1 MGVRAMTL
9 DLSHLTAATR
19 ELACNDA
26 KSRIL
31 SVQTARWV
39 AYPRAGIAVEELER
53 RFYYPTCARMPCMLL
68 YGDSGMGKS
77 MILEKME
84 RQHPSSYDE
93 RKGFTKRPV
102 VIVQM
107 PSSPDERRFYT
118 RILEV
123 LGAPYSVR
131 DQIGALEGR
140 VIHLL
145 KQLGTQLLFIDEVH
159 HLLAGSHR
167 EQRRALNLLK
177 FLTNELKIVIV
188 AVGTSDAFHALQTD
202 VQVASRFEPLLIPRW
217 TETDAFRA
225 FVVAYGKLLPLRKS
239 SPFGDPEMIRA
250 LIKQSDGITGR
261 VTWLLGRAAEIAIQ
275 DGSEIIDSSTV
286 QRVSERL
293 RLMAS

>member
-1 MGVRAMTL
+1 MTL
-9 DLSHLTAATR
+9 DLSHLTTATR
-19 ELACNDA
+19 ELAFHDA
-26 KSRIL
+26 KARVL
-31 SVQTARWV
+31 MVQTARWV

-53 RFYYPTCARMPCMLL
+53 RFHYPTCARMPCMLL

-84 RQHPSSYDE
+84 RQHPSCYDE
-93 RKGFTKRPV
+93 RKGITKRPV
-102 VIVQM
+102 LIVQM

-250 LIKQSDGITGR
+250 LIKQSAGITGR

-275 DGSEIIDSSTV
+275 DGSEIIDSTAIE
-286 QRVSERL
+286 RVSERL
-293 RLMAS
+293 KLMAS